1 MWSLYFAPVSSITR
15 WQYRL
20 ICLST
25 GQSKNQSNPTQPA
38 KEKDDTP
45 AAVPPEKLFSKPF
58 LEQQFPEYYGEKA
71 PRPLPSS
78 GGLQQ
83 LIDLFNRLGSEGWE
97 YYSRE
102 EIGGANL
109 LIFRRPLADNAPNP

>member
-1 MWSLYFAPVSSITR
+1 MSSLTR

-25 GQSKNQSNPTQPA
+25 GQSKTQSNPAQPA
-38 KEKDDTP
+38 KEKEDAP
-45 AAVPPEKLFSKPF
+45 AAIPPEKLFSKPF

-109 LIFRRPLADNAPNP
+109 LIFRRPLADANPNA

>member
-1 MWSLYFAPVSSITR
+1 MSSITR

-25 GQSKNQSNPTQPA
+25 GPSKNQGSSA
-38 KEKDDTP
+38 HDTP
-45 AAVPPEKLFSKPF
+45 TSTPPEKLFSKPF
-58 LEQQFPEYYGEKA
+58 LEQQFPEYYGDKA
-71 PRPLPSS
+71 ARPLPSS

-102 EIGGANL
+102 EISGVNL
-109 LIFRRPLADNAPNP
+109 LIFRRPLADGSAIT

>member
-1 MWSLYFAPVSSITR
+1 MTIPR

-20 ICLST
+20 ICLSM
-25 GQSKNQSNPTQPA
+25 GQTKSQGSAPPATQENA
-38 KEKDDTP
+38 P
-45 AAVPPEKLFSKPF
+45 AATPPEKLFSKPF
-58 LEQQFPEYYGEKA
+58 LEQQFPEYYGEQA

-102 EIGGANL
+102 EIGGVNL
-109 LIFRRPLADNAPNP
+109 LIFRRPLPDDAPSA

>member
-1 MWSLYFAPVSSITR
+1 MSSITR

-20 ICLST
+20 VHLAT
-25 GQSKNQSNPTQPA
+25 GQSKSQASSSTEESPSA
-38 KEKDDTP
+38 I
-45 AAVPPEKLFSKPF
+45 PPEKLFSKPF
-58 LEQQFPEYYGEKA
+58 LEQQFPEYYSEKA
-71 PRPLPSS
+71 QRRMPSS

-102 EIGGANL
+102 EINGVNL
-109 LIFRRPLADNAPNP
+109 LIFRRPLQDDAPSA

>member
-1 MWSLYFAPVSSITR
+1 MIR

-20 ICLST
+20 VYLST
-25 GQSKNQSNPTQPA
+25 SPSKPQASGSTSQA
-38 KEKDDTP
+38 DTP
-45 AAVPPEKLFSKPF
+45 ATSPEKLFSKPF
-58 LEQQFPEYYGEKA
+58 LEQQFPEYYSDKA
-71 PRPLPSS
+71 QRPLPSS

-102 EIGGANL
+102 EISGVNL
-109 LIFRRPLADNAPNP
+109 LIFRRPLQDDTPST